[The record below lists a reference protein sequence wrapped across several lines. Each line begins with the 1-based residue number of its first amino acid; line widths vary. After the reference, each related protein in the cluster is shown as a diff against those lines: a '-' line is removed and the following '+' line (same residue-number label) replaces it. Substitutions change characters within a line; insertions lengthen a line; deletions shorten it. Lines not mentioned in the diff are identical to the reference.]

1 MLKCKLC
8 GGSCDSIGGDKYQ
21 CDCCG
26 NIFSEEDFVSVK
38 KSILTPLND
47 SGAEVFQKNVDGVL
61 EIRWRTEQGI
71 CSGSGFLIN
80 SLGYA
85 VTNAHVVAQDN
96 GKSCGICT
104 VKLAGENCN
113 AKVIAMGTENTS
125 KHCSVDDLA
134 IIKLDVVPLAAKVL
148 RFENYENVRTG
159 EKVFVIGNSLGQ
171 GTCITSGIVSDRM
184 RGGELMTDCPIN
196 GGNSGGPIFNEKG
209 FIIGAIVAGLT
220 NAEGMNFAIPSNVI
234 MEFLNKNGIRF

>member
-1 MLKCKLC
+1 MKKCKLC
-8 GGSCDSIGGDKYQ
+8 GGNCLSVGNGQYQ

-26 NIFSEEDFVSVK
+26 NIFSEDDFSSVK
-38 KSILTPLND
+38 KSCLTPANE
-47 SGAEVFQKNVDGVL
+47 SGAELFEKNVNGVL
-61 EIRWRTEQGI
+61 EIQWRTEKSV

-85 VTNAHVVAQDN
+85 VTNAHVVSQEN

-104 VKLAGENCN
+104 VRLAGEIQN
-113 AKVIAMGTENTS
+113 AKVVAMGTES
-125 KHCSVDDLA
+125 VSEHCSVNDLA
-134 IIKLDVVPLAAKVL
+134 IIKIDSVPPAAKIL
-148 RFENYENVRTG
+148 QFENYENVRTG

-184 RGGELMTDCPIN
+184 RKGELMTDCPIN

-209 FIIGAIVAGLT
+209 FVIGAIVAGIT

-234 MEFLNKNGIRF
+234 MEFLKKNGIRF